1 MQNYQPNTCQ
11 SENSQRKR
19 KCKCKN
25 NVTIQGW
32 SSEHDIRQNKHQT
45 DSRILPTLNL
55 DTSTIVSKSS
65 WLKEY
70 VSINSTTFWTA
81 SSWMNWNIKF
91 PADCSNKIFLQGKL
105 YLILMYYK
113 IRATNASYWLS
124 NSATPC
130 YGRLLIN
137 SATELQVFHRFSEQ
151 KSKIITSKLC
161 I

>member
-1 MQNYQPNTCQ
+1 MQNYLP
-11 SENSQRKR
+11 KR
-19 KCKCKN
+19 KFSTQTQMQKLS
-25 NVTIQGW
+25 VTIQGW

-81 SSWMNWNIKF
+81 SSWMNWKYKISSR
-91 PADCSNKIFLQGKL
+91 CSNKIFLQGNC
-105 YLILMYYK
+105 IWDYYK
-113 IRATNASYWLS
+113 IRATNASYWSS

-130 YGRLLIN
+130 YGRLLSN
-137 SATELQVFHRFSEQ
+137 SATELQLLHRFSEQ
-151 KSKIITSKLC
+151 KNNKKE
-161 I
+161 